1 MEYENPILSGF
12 YPDPSVCRVGKD
24 FYMVNSTFEYLPG
37 IPVFHSRDLVNWE
50 QIGHCITR
58 PSQMTFP
65 GTKASKG
72 LYAPTIRYHAGTFYM
87 VCTNTSIGEAGNF
100 VVTSDN
106 PRGPWSDPVWFSQ
119 TGIDPS
125 LLFDDDGSVYLTSN
139 GWGETTGRRGNV
151 GYIQQSRVDIR
162 TGAVTEGPRVISLGT
177 GGRCVEG
184 PHLYKINDWYYLL
197 LAEGGT
203 ETGHMITVFRSR
215 SPWGP
220 FEPGP
225 DNPVL
230 TARDEA
236 RPVLTGTGHGDL
248 FEDDYGNWWIV
259 FLCYRIS
266 TVKYHHLGR
275 ETALLPV
282 IWENGWPKAAGGKC
296 AKVHVAAV
304 VNGRD
309 SVRQA
314 AREGE
319 YFLDDFSGKSLNL
332 KWNFIREFF
341 DGYESGDE
349 KEGLILHGRPE
360 NLSDGACPA
369 FIGRRQCHMMMECSV
384 DLSFHPA
391 HEWEEAGIAVLC
403 SDHAHYDLGIRER
416 GDRRY
421 VLLHRRVED
430 MESVTERALP
440 ADKMVTLYIEA
451 DREQYTFGFVSRG
464 EKHVVGTGMV
474 KLLSTEVIWG
484 FTGVYVGVYATGN
497 GRACDTPAGIR
508 RFSYQGT

>member
-1 MEYENPILSGF
+1 
-12 YPDPSVCRVGKD
+12 
-24 FYMVNSTFEYLPG
+24 
-37 IPVFHSRDLVNWE
+37 
-50 QIGHCITR
+50 
-58 PSQMTFP
+58 
-65 GTKASKG
+65 
-72 LYAPTIRYHAGTFYM
+72 
-87 VCTNTSIGEAGNF
+87 
-100 VVTSDN
+100 
-106 PRGPWSDPVWFSQ
+106 
-119 TGIDPS
+119 
-125 LLFDDDGSVYLTSN
+125 
-139 GWGETTGRRGNV
+139 
-151 GYIQQSRVDIR
+151 
-162 TGAVTEGPRVISLGT
+162 
-177 GGRCVEG
+177 
-184 PHLYKINDWYYLL
+184 
-197 LAEGGT
+197 
-203 ETGHMITVFRSR
+203 MITVFRSR

-349 KEGLILHGRPE
+349 KVDSAWTARKSFGWSLPRIHWKTAVPYD
-360 NLSDGACPA
+360 DGM
-369 FIGRRQCHMMMECSV
+369 QCGSV
-384 DLSFHPA
+384 
-391 HEWEEAGIAVLC
+391 
-403 SDHAHYDLGIRER
+403 
-416 GDRRY
+416 
-421 VLLHRRVED
+421 
-430 MESVTERALP
+430 
-440 ADKMVTLYIEA
+440 
-451 DREQYTFGFVSRG
+451 VSSG
-464 EKHVVGTGMV
+464 
-474 KLLSTEVIWG
+474 S
-484 FTGVYVGVYATGN
+484 
-497 GRACDTPAGIR
+497 
-508 RFSYQGT
+508 